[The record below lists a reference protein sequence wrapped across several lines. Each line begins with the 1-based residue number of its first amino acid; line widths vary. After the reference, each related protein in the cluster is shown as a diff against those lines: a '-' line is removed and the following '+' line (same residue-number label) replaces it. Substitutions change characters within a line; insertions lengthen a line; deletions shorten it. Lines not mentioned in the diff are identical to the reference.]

1 MEQIEAKHLTFT
13 YQSAENYAL
22 CDISFSIN
30 AGEFITI
37 CGPSGSGKST
47 LLRHLK
53 PILAPNG
60 VKDGAV
66 FFGGRDVLSLSQ
78 REQSEKIGFVMQNP
92 DSQIVTD
99 KVWHELAF
107 GLESL
112 SYSTTQIR
120 AKVSEMA
127 SFFGIQNWFYKNTN
141 ELSGGQKQLLNLASV
156 MVMQPSVLILDE
168 PTAQLDPI
176 AAQTFLDTL
185 SKINRELGTTVILSE
200 HRLEEAFPLS
210 DRVFVMEKGALCAVG
225 TPREVGS
232 ILADKKVNMFSYLP
246 TPMKVYHSVKNCQSC
261 PITVR
266 EGKKW
271 LDNFCKESTLNEIP
285 ITEPRNTARGE
296 TAVSLKDVW
305 FRYEKN
311 LPDVIK
317 GLSLTVNKGEFYV
330 IVGGNATGKT
340 TALSLMG
347 ALLTPYRGTIE
358 ISGKCAMLP
367 QNPKALFTKK
377 TVKEDLYAMQPD
389 EKKLQSAISICE
401 LHELLFMHPYD
412 LSGGEQQRVAL
423 AKVLLTNPDVLL
435 LDEPTKGLDAN
446 FKETLA
452 DIFQSLKKSGKT
464 IIMVSHD
471 IEFCA
476 KYADRCGMFFDGAI
490 TSEDAPRAFF
500 AGNRFYT
507 TAANRM
513 ARTHLPNAIL
523 AEDIILSCG
532 GKQPK
537 EENPTRKKTVLPL
550 PEKEVKTNEQNGVL
564 KDTKNKKKNV
574 RRSPF
579 TSLIFLLTILLTL
592 ILGTHFF
599 GNRKYYFI
607 SLLLILET
615 LFGFFFAFEK
625 RKPKAGELVLIGM
638 LCALAV
644 AGRACFYMLPQ
655 FKPMVAL
662 IIVSGVAFGGETG
675 FLVGAA
681 SALLSNFFFGQGPW
695 TPWQMF
701 ALGIIGFLAGT
712 LFQKGRLSKSKLSLC
727 IFGGLATFF
736 IYGGILNPASVLLT
750 QEHINIKMILSSY
763 IAGLPF
769 DLIHAFSTTLFL
781 WLFAVPMLEK
791 LNRIKIKY
799 NLMDNI

>member
-53 PILAPNG
+53 PILTPNG

-66 FFGGRDVLSLSQ
+66 FLDGRDVLSLSQ

-92 DSQIVTD
+92 ENQIVTD

-176 AAQTFLDTL
+176 AAQTFLETL

-210 DRVFVMEKGALCAVG
+210 DRVFVMEKGALSAVG

-232 ILADKKVNMFSYLP
+232 ILADKKMDMFSYLP

-271 LDNFCKESTLNEIP
+271 LDNFCKERKLNEIP
-285 ITEPRNTARGE
+285 ITEPSNTTGGE

-311 LPDVIK
+311 LPDVVK
-317 GLSLTVNKGEFYV
+317 GLSLCVNKGEFYA

-347 ALLTPYRGTIE
+347 ALLSPYRGKIE
-358 ISGKCAMLP
+358 ISGKYAMLP

-377 TVKEDLYAMQPD
+377 TVKEDLFAMQTD
-389 EKKLQSAISICE
+389 AKQLQSAISICE

-452 DIFQSLKKSGKT
+452 EILLSLKKSGKT

-490 TSEDAPRAFF
+490 TSEGAPRAFF

-532 GKQPK
+532 GKKPK
-537 EENPTRKKTVLPL
+537 EENTTRKKTALPF
-550 PEKEVKTNEQNGVL
+550 PEKEVKTNEQNSVL
-564 KDTKNKKKNV
+564 NDTENRKKNI

-579 TSLIFLLTILLTL
+579 TSLMFLLTILLTL
-592 ILGTHFF
+592 VLGTHFF

-615 LFGFFFAFEK
+615 LFGFFFTFEK

-638 LCALAV
+638 LCALTV

-750 QEHINIKMILSSY
+750 QEYINIKMILSSY

-781 WLFAVPMLEK
+781 WFFAVPMLEK
-791 LNRIKIKY
+791 LNRIKVKY